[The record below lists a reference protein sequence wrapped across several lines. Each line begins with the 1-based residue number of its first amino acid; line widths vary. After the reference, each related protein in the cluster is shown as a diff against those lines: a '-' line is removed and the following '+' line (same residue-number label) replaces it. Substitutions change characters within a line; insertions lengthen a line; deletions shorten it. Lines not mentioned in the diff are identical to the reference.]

1 MSRRVPLAGAIAA
14 VAVTVTGWMV
24 LPAPPPAIPTSDWSR
39 FYRPIGRSLAD
50 GRGMVPQDKEV
61 SVVSYPP
68 GYPLLVA
75 ASFAVGDRLG
85 MTESQAV
92 RGLNLL
98 CVAISGA
105 LIASLA
111 GAAGARRGVAGAVLW
126 SAYPPTLWLT
136 AQPLSEVPFA
146 VLLLASFA
154 TWRAALRSG
163 VLRPW
168 LWLAAGT
175 LAGGA
180 ALVRP
185 IAAFLGGLLALLAFL
200 PGALERGRFARAQA
214 ASLLLAGWVL
224 ALVPWQVWSAH
235 RTGAF
240 VFLSSVGT
248 DSMLDGLTWAV
259 RDKGYRSVT
268 SLSPETR
275 AAMEGFGALGESA
288 SFAAIAREARR
299 QVAEEPAG
307 LARLLGWKLLR
318 PLWGTDS
325 GRKEPPV
332 AVVNLAVLGLYLVA
346 MRVAPDGET
355 RTTLTAAGAVLVLF
369 WAMSSAV
376 LPIARYLA
384 PPLALISGLL
394 PLALPPR
401 REPRGGEQGRPR
413 AAGPVSMQEPPLQ
426 RRSRR

>member
-1 MSRRVPLAGAIAA
+1 LSLRIPLAGAIAA
-14 VAVTVTGWMV
+14 VAVTVTGCMI
-24 LPAPPPAIPTSDWSR
+24 LPAPTPVAPASDWPS
-39 FYRPIGRSLAD
+39 FYRPIARSLAD
-50 GRGMVPQDKEV
+50 GRGWKLPDTRR
-61 SVVSYPP
+61 SVVAYPP

-85 MTESQAV
+85 LTETQAV

-98 CVAISGA
+98 CAALGGA
-105 LIASLA
+105 LVASLA
-111 GAAGARRGVAGAVLW
+111 GAAGPRRGVAGAVLW
-126 SAYPPTLWLT
+126 SAYPPTVWML

-154 TWRAALRSG
+154 AWRMALGSTLRS
-163 VLRPW
+163 PW
-168 LWLAAGT
+168 LWLATGA

-200 PGALERGRFARAQA
+200 PGAPNRGRFARAQA
-214 ASLLLAGWVL
+214 ASLVLAGWVL
-224 ALVPWQVWSAH
+224 TLAPWEVWSAN

-240 VFLSSVGT
+240 VFLSSSGR
-248 DSMLDGLTWAV
+248 DGMIDGLTWAV
-259 RDKGYRSVT
+259 RDKGYRSVM
-268 SLSPETR
+268 SISPETR
-275 AAMEGFGALGESA
+275 ASMEGFRALGESA
-288 SFAAIAREARR
+288 SVAAIAREAHR
-299 QVAEEPAG
+299 QTTEEPAG

-325 GRKEPPV
+325 GRQERPV
-332 AVVNLAVLGLYLVA
+332 AVVNLTVLGLYLLA
-346 MRVAPDGET
+346 MRVADDAGT
-355 RTTLTAAGAVLVLF
+355 RTTLAAAGAVLALF
-369 WAMSSAV
+369 WAMSFAV

-401 REPRGGEQGRPR
+401 HEAP
-413 AAGPVSMQEPPLQ
+413 
-426 RRSRR
+426 